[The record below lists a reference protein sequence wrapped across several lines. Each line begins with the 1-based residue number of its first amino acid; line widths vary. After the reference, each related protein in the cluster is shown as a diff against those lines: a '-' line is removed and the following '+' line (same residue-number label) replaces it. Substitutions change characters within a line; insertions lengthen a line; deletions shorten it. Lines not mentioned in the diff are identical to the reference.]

1 MKVTLWQ
8 SNTNAIILVV
18 NIRVQKFKEMWKIA
32 PNKSFHFWCLLLPSC
47 HLATVVKKKKKTTAS
62 GHEILLMSI
71 LQMHHSELNKTIW
84 NVTIKCKEESPINQK
99 NVLHSKRTRSLQVR
113 YYGSPSMMWP
123 FDDTWKW
130 QVDFKKHKYG
140 PRKDILLKN
149 LWKS

>member
-1 MKVTLWQ
+1 MAVKHKCHYFSSKYKGT
-8 SNTNAIILVV
+8 
-18 NIRVQKFKEMWKIA
+18 KIQRNVKNCTQQIF
-32 PNKSFHFWCLLLPSC
+32 PFLMPSPPELSPSHSC
-47 HLATVVKKKKKTTAS
+47 KKKKKKTTAS